1 MDLKKTILRTVLF
14 GLLTEAERIAN
25 EQADTFQH
33 SIGLRHMSNHLV
45 GGLAE
50 GL

>member
-25 EQADTFQH
+25 EQADIGS
-33 SIGLRHMSNHLV
+33 SIPS
-45 GGLAE
+45 AYAT
-50 GL
+50 